1 MAEVSSDSK
10 LIQDYEALRRREYE
24 LITNLLD
31 VLPRIHNVEENRINQ
46 VRDALF
52 HADHPY
58 LMVLVGPFNSG
69 KSSIVNAMLGHEDL
83 VRIGPTPTTDR
94 IHIVRWGEEAQHMGT
109 AGEANTV
116 FYPSPLLKRVAF
128 VDTPGLESIFKE
140 HEDTTRK
147 FLHRADTVL
156 LVMLATQAMSQTN
169 VKYLQVFKEYGK
181 KVILV
186 LNQADLLTD
195 EERETVHEFVLEQ
208 CRQRLGFDPQVWFVS
223 AKQGLAAHKADGKRD
238 EALWKASGL
247 KRIEDF
253 IQDQVNDTGRMRQK
267 LQTPLQIVQ
276 TVHQNALTAVRQ
288 NQTTFDRYRNIV
300 DNVEQQ
306 LAAEKREQE
315 KIVREIISD
324 VESRFRDTSDRSR
337 EAIYDIFQFSR
348 AFNSLGR
355 GLFELTLANFFR
367 RKDAPSYLESTF
379 QKYKVFEPIDEI
391 PSAVDRLPPRL
402 EGKDMQDIDDLVRY
416 GNREIGNLTPE
427 LQQQIIGTIQA
438 PTKYDRKYLLEVRS
452 ELGDIEESAR
462 IVETEKLDQIRR
474 NTLLYL
480 AVWELIMVVLIVAL
494 LNAWGAIFAAA
505 ESPLPVI
512 LLVFLLSGALLG
524 FAWLPLRGRMI
535 HTEYVNRLL
544 KLQARYT
551 DVLTKAADKQID
563 YGMKLRR
570 DTIAPLTRLVEAQS
584 TIQDEQLVRLQ
595 SAEQEINKIESDLN
609 ALGKRRF
616 LGITL

>member
-1 MAEVSSDSK
+1 MAEASSDSK
-10 LIQDYEALRRREYE
+10 LIQDYEALRRREYD
-24 LITNLLD
+24 LITDLLD
-31 VLPRIHNVEENRINQ
+31 VLPRIHNVEEQRVNQ

-58 LMVLVGPFNSG
+58 LMALVGPFNAG
-69 KSSIVNAMLGHEDL
+69 KSSLVNALLGAENL

-109 AGEANTV
+109 AGDVDTV
-116 FYPSPLLKRVAF
+116 FYPSPLLRRVAF
-128 VDTPGLESIFKE
+128 VDTPGLESIFQE
-140 HEDTTRK
+140 HEDTTRT
-147 FLHRADTVL
+147 FLHRADAVL
-156 LVMLATQAMSQTN
+156 LVMLATQAMSQSN
-169 VKYLQVFKEYGK
+169 LKYLQLFKEYGK

-195 EERETVHEFVLEQ
+195 EEREAVETFVLSQ
-208 CRQRLGFDPQVWFVS
+208 CHQRIGFDPQVWFVS
-223 AKQGLAAHKADGKRD
+223 AKQGMAAHKGNGKRD

-253 IQDQVNDTGRMRQK
+253 IENQVHDMGRMRQK

-276 TVHQNALTAVRQ
+276 TVHQNALTAVRK

-306 LAAEKREQE
+306 LAAQTREQE
-315 KIVREIISD
+315 KIVREIITD
-324 VESRFRDTSDRSR
+324 VEARFRETGDRSR

-367 RKDAPSYLESTF
+367 RKDAPSYLEETF
-379 QKYKVFEPIDEI
+379 KKYKVFEPIDQI
-391 PSAVDRLPPRL
+391 PAIVDKLPPRL

-416 GNREIGNLTPE
+416 GNKEIANLPPQLRE
-427 LQQQIIGTIQA
+427 QIIGAINA
-438 PTKYDRKYLLEVRS
+438 PAKYDRSHLLDVRD
-452 ELGDIEESAR
+452 ELGEIEESAR
-462 IVETEKLDQIRR
+462 FVETEKLDQIRR
-474 NTLLYL
+474 NTVLYL
-480 AVWELIMVVLIVAL
+480 AVWELIMIVLIVAL
-494 LNAWGAIFAAA
+494 FNTWGALFAAT

-512 LLVFLLSGALLG
+512 LLVVLLSGALLG
-524 FAWLPLRGRMI
+524 FAWLPLRGRII

-551 DVLTKAADKQID
+551 ELLTQAADRQIE

-584 TIQDEQLVRLQ
+584 AIQDDQLVRLQ
-595 SAEQEINKIESDLN
+595 SAEQEMNKIESDLN